1 MASRSRRGT
10 LILLGLSAQAP
21 SIVAQT
27 RPTRIYRTQILL
39 LCASLLVPGSLGAS
53 PMGVGAGL
61 PQDPAQ
67 EGLDGLLEAERAEAD
82 QLRRRGRGSAARRR
96 LSEMLEEDPT
106 DAAARRIMAAC
117 KLDQGH
123 HAQALAEAQRA
134 LADAM
139 GGGDRALSAACARL
153 TAQIL
158 GELGRR
164 DEALAVLLGEWDQA
178 DGSRVPLLDAGNSA
192 PDAWAVGRALQAS
205 GDREA
210 GRRVLEGGLDVRRD
224 ASWSDHLAAG
234 RCAQALGR
242 LTLASKSF
250 VRAERAARA
259 GEGSEPDVL
268 AALAALYFESE
279 REVEASGK
287 RSAADLYREALELH
301 PTHAASLLGLFELH
315 RYNRQRVSRSP
326 EDILRQLLGA
336 VPNSIP
342 GRVAK
347 VSADL
352 TDGRLKAARA
362 DLGWLQENAPV
373 RRDVRTLRAAL
384 AWVEHDREG
393 CEQLLKELVLDDP
406 SDSAPER
413 DVGGHLVALY
423 RFSEALPFLRRAVER
438 DDGDW
443 DAWRLLGQALAN
455 TGDERE
461 AAQALAHSE
470 KVAGGRQDA
479 LRKNLSLVLE
489 RMAGEQVIESHGPLE
504 FAWQPQSA
512 DVLRTYLVPF
522 YLAAREDLAQRYGH
536 TAGDTRIEV
545 FRAHRDFSV
554 RSVGFEGF
562 PALGVCFG
570 PVVTALSPLSEMRGR
585 FSWARTG
592 FHEFSHVVHLGLSHN
607 RCPRWITEGL
617 ATWEE
622 VRRNP
627 AWTRNMRRELL
638 DTVAN
643 DNLIPVRDL
652 NRAFRGPRILFG
664 YYQGGLLCE
673 MLIDAHGFGSMVH
686 LLEEFDRGL
695 DLDQALDAVLG
706 MTPEEVDAAFGLFV
720 RGKLKG
726 LRLEPRWDPQAIV
739 RLRLRLRREPPE
751 DDRQEWNQR
760 WLDVAWGS
768 WQRGRRVDAE
778 EALRIAALGSEDGPR
793 ALALR
798 GEMALAREQRPAARA
813 HWEASVEAGGRDYRA
828 LMGLASLCQ
837 QDDDLEDSERYLLMA
852 EESFPGYDSP
862 ALSAERKLSALYKAM
877 EKPDLAAGALERW
890 LGWNAGAYT
899 ERLEVAQWHRAAGR
913 FERAAQLHDEANQV
927 DPFRRDLHLAWAEV
941 LVQDERWEEALRE
954 FEVGLIVP
962 PDVDLD
968 HQRFLGPPGGL
979 PQGVDPEHLPAL
991 LAQGMDPESRE
1002 GVPLTAEEQ
1011 QSTLSKMAECARA
1024 MGDEEKAEEYAERA
1038 LALGEDS

>member
-1 MASRSRRGT
+1 MTRSKRQHRT
-10 LILLGLSAQAP
+10 L
-21 SIVAQT
+21 T
-27 RPTRIYRTQILL
+27 LL
-39 LCASLLVPGSLGAS
+39 LCATLWVSGASGASLAWPGS
-53 PMGVGAGL
+53 GL
-61 PQDPAQ
+61 SQDEAQ
-67 EGLDGLLEAERAEAD
+67 DELEGLLQAERAEAD

-96 LSEMLEEDPT
+96 LSEMLEDDPT

-123 HAQALAEAQRA
+123 HGQALVEAQRA

-139 GGGDRALSAACARL
+139 TGGDRHLSAACARL
-153 TAQIL
+153 TAEVL
-158 GELGRR
+158 GELGRH
-164 DEALAVLLGEWDQA
+164 DEALALLLGEHKQR
-178 DGSRVPLLDAGNSA
+178 DGSSVPLLDTGNSA
-192 PDAWAVGRALQAS
+192 QDAWALGDALKAS
-205 GDREA
+205 GDRDA
-210 GRRVLEGGLDVRRD
+210 SRRVLESGLEVRRD
-224 ASWSDHLAAG
+224 ASWGDHLAAG
-234 RCAQALGR
+234 RCAHALGR

-250 VRAERAARA
+250 VRAERVARA

-301 PTHAASLLGLFELH
+301 PTHAPSLLGLFELH

-336 VPNSIP
+336 VPDSIS

-352 TDGRLKAARA
+352 TDGRLKAVRA
-362 DLGWLQENAPV
+362 DLEWLQGKAPL
-373 RRDVRTLRAAL
+373 RRDVRTLRSAL
-384 AWVEHDREG
+384 AWVEHDREM
-393 CEQLLKELVLDDP
+393 CEQILAQLSLDDP
-406 SDSAPER
+406 SDSSPER
-413 DVGGHLVALY
+413 GVGGHLISLY

-461 AAQALAHSE
+461 AALALAHSE

-479 LRKNLSLVLE
+479 LRKNLSLVLG
-489 RMAGEQVIESHGPLE
+489 RMATEQVVESHGSLE

-512 DVLRTYLVPF
+512 EVLRTYLVPF

-536 TAGDTRIEV
+536 TAGATRIEV

-643 DNLIPVRDL
+643 GDLIRVRDL

-686 LLEEFDRGL
+686 LLEEFDRGA
-695 DLDQALDAVLG
+695 DLDQALGAALG
-706 MTPEEVDAAFGLFV
+706 ETPENVDEAFELFV

-739 RLRLRLRREPPE
+739 RLRLRLKREPPE
-751 DDRQEWNQR
+751 GDRAEWIQR

-778 EALRIAALGSEDGPR
+778 EALRIASLGSEDGPR

-798 GEMALAREQRPAARA
+798 GEMALARALRADARA

-852 EESFPGYDSP
+852 QASFPGYDSP
-862 ALSAERKLSALYKAM
+862 SLSAERQLNVLYKVM
-877 EKPDLAAGALERW
+877 EKPDLAAQALERW
-890 LGWNAGAYT
+890 LTWNAGAYT
-899 ERLEVAQWHRAAGR
+899 ERLQVAQWHREAGR
-913 FERAAQLHDEANQV
+913 FDRAATLYGEANEV

-941 LVQDERWEEALRE
+941 LVEEERWKDALRE
-954 FEVGLIVP
+954 FGVGLIVP

-968 HQRFLGPPGGL
+968 HQRFVGPPGGL
-979 PQGVDPEHLPAL
+979 PRAVDPEHLPAL
-991 LAQGMDPESRE
+991 LAQGMDPELRE

-1011 QSTLSKMAECARA
+1011 RAILNKMGECARA
-1024 MGDEEKAEEYAERA
+1024 MGDEGKAAEYAERA
-1038 LALGEDS
+1038 LALGEGS

>member
-1 MASRSRRGT
+1 LASRPRRGT
-10 LILLGLSAQAP
+10 LTLQGLTAP
-21 SIVAQT
+21 APPTVAQS
-27 RPTRIYRTQILL
+27 RIKRQRRTPLLL
-39 LCASLLVPGSLGAS
+39 LCTSLLVAGAAGASVAEPGSRTS
-53 PMGVGAGL
+53 
-61 PQDPAQ
+61 QDPAQ
-67 EGLDGLLEAERAEAD
+67 DELDELLQAERVEAD

-96 LSEMLEEDPT
+96 LSELLEDDPS

-123 HAQALAEAQRA
+123 HDQALAEAQRA

-139 GGGDRALSAACARL
+139 AGGDRVLAAACARL
-153 TAQIL
+153 TAEIL

-164 DEALAVLLGEWDQA
+164 DEALAVLLGELEQA
-178 DGSRVPLLDAGNSA
+178 DGSRVPLLDTGSSA
-192 PDAWAVGRALQAS
+192 LDAWTLGEALQRS

-210 GRRVLEGGLDVRRD
+210 GRRVLEHGLEVQRD
-224 ASWSDHLAAG
+224 APWSDHLAAG

-250 VRAERAARA
+250 VLAERVARA

-268 AALAALYFESE
+268 AALAALYYESE
-279 REVEASGK
+279 REIEASGK

-301 PTHAASLLGLFELH
+301 PTHAPSLLGLFELH

-326 EDILRQLLGA
+326 EDILHQLLGA
-336 VPNSIP
+336 VPDSIA

-347 VSADL
+347 VSANL
-352 TDGRLKAARA
+352 TDGRLKAVRE
-362 DLGWLQENAPV
+362 DLVWLKEKAPL
-373 RRDVRTLRAAL
+373 RRDTRTLRAAL

-393 CEQLLKELVLDDP
+393 CEQLLAKLALDDP

-413 DVGGHLVALY
+413 GVGGHLVALY

-455 TGDERE
+455 TGDER
-461 AAQALAHSE
+461 AAALALAHSE

-479 LRKNLSLVLE
+479 LRNNLSMVLG
-489 RMAGEQVIESHGPLE
+489 RMASEQVVESHGPLE
-504 FAWQPQSA
+504 FAWQPEAA

-522 YLAAREDLAQRYGH
+522 YLEAREDLAQRYGH
-536 TAGDTRIEV
+536 TAGATRIEV

-643 DNLIPVRDL
+643 GDLILVRDL

-686 LLEEFDRGL
+686 LLEEFDRGA
-695 DLDQALDAVLG
+695 DLDQALSTVLG
-706 MTPEEVDAAFGLFV
+706 ETPEEVDAAFEAFV
-720 RGKLKG
+720 RDKLKG
-726 LRLEPRWDPQAIV
+726 LRLEPRWDPKAIV
-739 RLRLRLRREPPE
+739 RLRLRLKREPPRE
-751 DDRQEWNQR
+751 DREEWSQR

-768 WQRGRRVDAE
+768 WQRARRVDAE
-778 EALRIAALGSEDGPR
+778 EALRIAALGSKDGPR

-798 GEMALAREQRPAARA
+798 GEMALARELRADARA

-837 QDDDLEDSERYLLMA
+837 QDGDLDDSERYLLMA

-862 ALSAERKLSALYKAM
+862 GLSAERKLSALYKVM
-877 EKPDLAAGALERW
+877 EKPDLAAQALERW
-890 LGWNAGAYT
+890 LIWKAGAYA
-899 ERLEVAQWHRAAGR
+899 ERLEVARWHRDAGR
-913 FERAAQLHDEANQV
+913 FDRAAQLLDEANQV

-941 LVQDERWEEALRE
+941 LVEAERWDEALRE

-968 HQRFLGPPGGL
+968 HQRFVGPPGGL
-979 PQGVDPEHLPAL
+979 PGGVDPEHLPAL
-991 LAQGMDPESRE
+991 LAQGMDPEMRE
-1002 GVPLTAEEQ
+1002 GLPLTAEER
-1011 QSTLSKMAECARA
+1011 QSILNQMAECARSA
-1024 MGDEEKAEEYAERA
+1024 GDEEKAAEYSERA
-1038 LALGEDS
+1038 LALGEGS